1 MSALPNYAPACR
13 PMRPEDLDRVCAI
26 ERRIYAFPWSQG
38 NFADSLTAGY
48 LCTVMECAGTLVG
61 YGVLTS
67 AAGEAHLL
75 NLSIDAPWQGQGLGR
90 ALLMYH
96 IDLARSHDARIVLQR
111 EPHRGKGAA
120 VRAGLLRATAGL
132 RFMCDADLSMPVAEI
147 PRFLAI
153 VPSRCDIA
161 IGTREGV
168 GARRVGEPAYRHLLG
183 RAFNTLTQALVLPGI
198 HDTQCGFKLFTAEA
212 VEAIFS
218 RTTLEGWA
226 FDVEALFIARR
237 LGLRVE
243 EVPVEWHFQEQSR
256 VSAVRDPLRM
266 LRDLRTIRRNARRGM
281 YERSA
286 VTAGSARVWPPR
298 RPGRGSARG

>member
-96 IDLARSHDARIVLQR
+96 IDLARSHDARIVLLEVR
-111 EPHRGKGAA
+111 PSNAA
-120 VRAGLLRATAGL
+120 ARALYERAGFERIALRRGYY
-132 RFMCDADLSMPVAEI
+132 PAEH
-147 PRFLAI
+147 
-153 VPSRCDIA
+153 
-161 IGTREGV
+161 GRED
-168 GARRVGEPAYRHLLG
+168 
-183 RAFNTLTQALVLPGI
+183 ALVLV
-198 HDTQCGFKLFTAEA
+198 L
-212 VEAIFS
+212 
-218 RTTLEGWA
+218 
-226 FDVEALFIARR
+226 R
-237 LGLRVE
+237 L
-243 EVPVEWHFQEQSR
+243 
-256 VSAVRDPLRM
+256 
-266 LRDLRTIRRNARRGM
+266 
-281 YERSA
+281 
-286 VTAGSARVWPPR
+286 
-298 RPGRGSARG
+298 